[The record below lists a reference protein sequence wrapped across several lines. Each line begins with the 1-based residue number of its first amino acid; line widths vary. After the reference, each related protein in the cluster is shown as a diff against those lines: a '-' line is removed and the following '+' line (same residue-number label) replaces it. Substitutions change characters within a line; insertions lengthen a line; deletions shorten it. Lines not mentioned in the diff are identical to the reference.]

1 MNLTDANVELTHC
14 DEQDEDSPIFNSCES
29 DPVIGYLR
37 MTISFTAERSA
48 CNLFCSFR
56 TEHKQQNTSTR
67 PPVTRYDCYR
77 NDNKLCYFK
86 MS

>member
-1 MNLTDANVELTHC
+1 
-14 DEQDEDSPIFNSCES
+14 
-29 DPVIGYLR
+29 
-37 MTISFTAERSA
+37 MTISFTAVRSA
-48 CNLFCSFR
+48 CNLFGSFR

-86 MS
+86 MSQAFKTRLYNRTKQTLQVQKALLADNCKTEKNLD